1 MSSVTLPRFLTFA
14 IIAALA
20 ASTAASAQIQPQP
33 PGPPAIGAPALAKAA
48 QEPGFDPRLAL
59 PTINAL
65 QAMLA
70 LREREIDALKQD
82 SHAMLAER
90 AAAGEA
96 REATLIDWLKKSQ
109 AETAVAVE
117 KLKLAGEAPEAPAAT
132 PPPSATPAPAP
143 APTK

>member
-1 MSSVTLPRFLTFA
+1 MRFLTA
-14 IIAALA
+14 TATVATIAMLALPA
-20 ASTAASAQIQPQP
+20 AVAQVQPQP
-33 PGPPAIGAPALAKAA
+33 TAPQAGDA
-48 QEPGFDPRLAL
+48 QKQGFDPRLAL

-70 LREREIDALKQD
+70 LREKEIGALNQD
-82 SHAMLAER
+82 NHAMLAER

-117 KLKLAGEAPEAPAAT
+117 KLKLAGGAPEAPAAT